1 MDGPGI
7 ALRLLVYLQGALLL
21 GTLLFATP
29 WTPQIRRAAMG
40 IALAGVALNGLAVL
54 ALAASLSESGALFDW
69 PTMQLLLGET
79 ATGWAAILR
88 ILALTGA
95 IVAIAATGLRPL
107 ASGLSIIAVGSLA
120 WNGHGGMTEGLAG
133 WLHLGADALHLI
145 AGLGWIGAVAAF
157 LWTASRPRECSSE
170 LSGRLEGFASTGSI
184 LVALLLVTGV
194 ANTLFIVGWEG
205 VVGLTTTT
213 YGRLLLLKILLF
225 AGMLSAAAANRFW
238 LTPRLETSSS
248 LVAIRA
254 SLAAELIVGGGV
266 LGLVAWLGTLDPAQ

>member
-21 GTLLFATP
+21 GTLLFAAP
-29 WTPQIRRAAMG
+29 WTLQIRRAAMG
-40 IALAGVALNGLAVL
+40 IALAGVALNGIAVV
-54 ALAASLSESGALFDW
+54 ALAASLSESGTLLDW
-69 PTMQLLLGET
+69 PTIQLLLGET
-79 ATGWAAILR
+79 ATGWAAIVR
-88 ILALTGA
+88 ILALTGV
-95 IVAIAATGLRPL
+95 IVAIAATGLHPL
-107 ASGLSIIAVGSLA
+107 ASGLSIIAVASLA

-157 LWTASRPRECSSE
+157 LWTASRSRECSSE
-170 LSGRLEGFASTGSI
+170 LSGRLERFASTGSI

-254 SLAAELIVGGGV
+254 SLAAELIVGGVV